1 MVPIA
6 ARIRAA
12 AALPLS
18 AAFLLAAL
26 AVPAQAA
33 APAAQTQSQTA
44 PSSASPPASAEKAA
58 VLLARAA
65 ADPGQ
70 AKALAEEGS
79 KAAFFCANCHGDGGI
94 SRYPEVPNLAAQNP
108 AYLLG
113 QIEAFLSGRRKDEF
127 MQGLMKVLSERDK
140 AAIASYYATAR
151 PVPAGPPGTAKGAE
165 LFAQLCATCHQPDA
179 RGAETFPRLA
189 GQQPE
194 YIRRSLRRYLNQS
207 GERIYAPMTAAVTRL
222 GAQNIDT
229 MADYLAG
236 LK

>member
-1 MVPIA
+1 MLPIA

-12 AALPLS
+12 AALPL
-18 AAFLLAAL
+18 AAALLLAAL

-33 APAAQTQSQTA
+33 APAPQNQAAA
-44 PSSASPPASAEKAA
+44 PSTALPASSDKASA
-58 VLLARAA
+58 ILARAA
-65 ADPGQ
+65 GDPAQ
-70 AKALAEEGS
+70 ARVLAEEGG

-140 AAIASYYATAR
+140 AAIASYYAAAR
-151 PVPAGPPGTAKGAE
+151 PLPSGPPGTARGAE

-194 YIRRSLRRYLNQS
+194 YIRRSLRRYLTQS